1 MNNRKNIAILIGA
14 CLILGFI
21 LSRQFFLHKR
31 VKIETQPE
39 QESELAIEVSELIK
53 GNKEL
58 ILERNKLT
66 DQYSLIH
73 KSSEDQ
79 KSTLVS
85 LQNSIEQYNIILG
98 LVPVNGPGVTIQFDE
113 MLDTTQLTDFM
124 NALRNI
130 GAEAISINGRRITPA
145 TGWDIKTFSAPYKIQ
160 AIGNAN
166 LLKESLERRGGI
178 MENLG
183 FSGTVIEEKK
193 LNLAAS
199 KQ

>member
-14 CLILGFI
+14 CLVLGFI

-39 QESELAIEVSELIK
+39 QENELAIEVSELIK

-58 ILERNKLT
+58 LLERNKLT

-73 KSSEDQ
+73 KNSEDQ
-79 KSTLVS
+79 KATLTS
-85 LQNSIEQYNIILG
+85 IQNSIEQYNIILG
-98 LVPVNGPGVTIQFDE
+98 IVAVSGPGVTIQFND
-113 MLDTTQLTDFM
+113 MLDTTQLTDLM

-130 GAEAISINGRRITPA
+130 GAEAISINNKRITPT

-160 AIGNAN
+160 AIGDAN
-166 LLKESLERRGGI
+166 LLKQSLERRGGI

-183 FSGTVIEEKK
+183 FSATVNEEKI
-193 LNLAAS
+193 
-199 KQ
+199 